1 LEGYVPS
8 TIFVIDSSP
17 AVRRMVEQISTPE
30 GFQVVGFQ
38 DGPTALE
45 AARKISPHLII
56 ADYHLDN
63 MTFSGFCKEVHK
75 LANLTNTYIV
85 SLISPS
91 DRLDEKH
98 LRSLGVKAFL
108 KKPFQS
114 DNLLEVIKDLDQ
126 HRHTEANGSKKRRS
140 WPPESSSTDSD
151 DDPSIIGQADE
162 SELFEEDTGQIM
174 TAQIPPSTI
183 PKTPTGPPPSQ
194 APAPVAQKSPGKPED
209 AMKGHSDPLMQWMS
223 ERTEEVIA
231 TMLPQVI
238 SKELASQVA
247 KAVRDEVQTQLG
259 ATLSQER
266 LAHMI
271 EPLLAKELSN
281 VLPREMPVLE
291 PIIRHSIFEIATP
304 LVKDSID
311 GLAREQAET
320 VKKALPDVVHDQLG
334 SIDMLVRDEIQ
345 QAAVKQATHIADEI
359 VRAAVSEQIE
369 QAVQRLVPGIAEEQ
383 IKAELKRLTATE

>member
-1 LEGYVPS
+1 VPS

-30 GFQVVGFQ
+30 GFEVIGFQ

-45 AARKISPHLII
+45 AARKMSPHLII

-75 LANLTNTYIV
+75 IDNLAETYIV

-91 DRLDEKH
+91 DRLDEKN

-114 DNLLEVIKDLDQ
+114 ENLLEVIKDLD
-126 HRHTEANGSKKRRS
+126 HHSRSGAAGAKKRRS
-140 WPPESSSTDSD
+140 WPPTSSATDSD
-151 DDPSIIGQADE
+151 DDPSSVAHVDE
-162 SELFEEDTGQIM
+162 SELSEEDTGQILP
-174 TAQIPPSTI
+174 ARIPPAAISKKSAA
-183 PKTPTGPPPSQ
+183 PTPQPT
-194 APAPVAQKSPGKPED
+194 APVTQKTTSKPED
-209 AMKGHSDPLMQWMS
+209 AMKVHSDPLMQWIS
-223 ERTEEVIA
+223 ERTEEKIA

-238 SKELASQVA
+238 GQELASQVA
-247 KAVRDEVQTQLG
+247 KAVQDEVQTQLG

-266 LAHMI
+266 LAQMI

-281 VLPREMPVLE
+281 VLAREMPVLE
-291 PIIRHSIFEIATP
+291 PIIRHSIFEIASP

-311 GLAREQAET
+311 VLVREQAET
-320 VKKALPDVVHDQLG
+320 VKKTLPDLVHDHLG
-334 SIDMLVRDEIQ
+334 SIDVLVRDEIQ
-345 QAAVKQATHIADEI
+345 QAAVKQATNSVDEI
-359 VRAAVSEQIE
+359 VRAAVKEQIE
-369 QAVQRLVPGIAEEQ
+369 QAVERLVPGIAEEQ
-383 IKAELKRLTATE
+383 IKAELRRLTATE